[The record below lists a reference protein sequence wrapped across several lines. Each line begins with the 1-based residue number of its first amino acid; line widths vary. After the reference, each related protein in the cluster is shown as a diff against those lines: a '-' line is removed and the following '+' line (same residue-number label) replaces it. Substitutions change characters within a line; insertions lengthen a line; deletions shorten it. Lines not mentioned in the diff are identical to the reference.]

1 LLSAQAVRER
11 AHEMLAAGCAASSRT
26 SRSDLESLGTAA
38 HVVSE
43 LTRVSYPD
51 GNVPFHARW
60 RHFVLGGR
68 DLWAE
73 RAAQAAWA
81 SPAAKARAEFDLAI
95 TSVLLDAGAGP
106 SWRYLDPATEQ
117 VVARFRRARRRQ
129 PADVRGRRLLGRS
142 GRSAARRRRTADA
155 PEIR

>member
-1 LLSAQAVRER
+1 
-11 AHEMLAAGCAASSRT
+11 MLAAGLRGELAHFT
-26 SRSDLESLGTAA
+26 VDLESLGLAA

-73 RAAQAAWA
+73 RVAQTAWV
-81 SPAAKARAEFDLAI
+81 SPAAH
-95 TSVLLDAGAGP
+95 AG
-106 SWRYLDPATEQ
+106 
-117 VVARFRRARRRQ
+117 Q
-129 PADVRGRRLLGRS
+129 PRDNA
-142 GRSAARRRRTADA
+142 
-155 PEIR
+155 